1 MKANEAANGTL
12 RSSVRDLLIVTDRDF
27 ALLAALRPHAQLQY
41 ELDRAIV
48 VSSEAV
54 PQDVVTMNSHV
65 RYVDEMTGERRSV
78 KIVYP
83 AEADARH
90 GKISVLAPVGT
101 ALLGLSLGQSIVW
114 EFPGG
119 RRRLR
124 VEEVIYQ
131 PESSGQDARAV
142 PD

>member
-1 MKANEAANGTL
+1 MKASNAANWAHG
-12 RSSVRDLLIVTDRDF
+12 SSIGDLLIVTDRDF
-27 ALLAALRPHAQLQY
+27 ARLRTLPPHAQLQH

-54 PQDVVTMNSHV
+54 PPDVVTMNSHV
-65 RYVDEMTGERRSV
+65 LYVDEATGERRAV

-83 AEADARH
+83 EKADAHR
-90 GKISVLAPVGT
+90 GRISVLAPVGA
-101 ALLGLSLGQSIVW
+101 ALFGMSRGQSIEW

-131 PESSGQDARAV
+131 PESSRQVSSAAED
-142 PD
+142 